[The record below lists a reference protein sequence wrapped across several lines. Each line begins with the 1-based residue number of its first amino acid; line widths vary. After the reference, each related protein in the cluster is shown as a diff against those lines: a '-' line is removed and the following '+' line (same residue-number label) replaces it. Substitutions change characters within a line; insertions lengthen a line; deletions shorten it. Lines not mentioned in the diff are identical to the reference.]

1 MKEPEARMLGSSRRQ
16 AVGMELK
23 EGEVLAK
30 DATGILHNV
39 KTRRGC

>member
-1 MKEPEARMLGSSRRQ
+1 MKEPEARMLGCSWRQ
-16 AVGMELK
+16 AVEMELK

-30 DATGILHNV
+30 DAPGILHNV